1 MDAALQVL
9 ATLCAALFAGAAL
22 YISIVEHPARLKTG
36 VPTAT
41 EGFRHM
47 YKRAAPWQASL
58 AIVSLLAGLAVAFST
73 RNWLWALGGIAVGAV
88 IPYTLT
94 VMMPTNRLLLGGPL
108 LTEAEALALLK
119 RWGALHWVR
128 SIVSTFGLLV
138 LLCAL
143 VCRTR

>member
-1 MDAALQVL
+1 MDAALRVL

-41 EGFRHM
+41 EWFRQM

-58 AIVSLLAGLAVAFST
+58 AVISLLAGLAVAFST
-73 RNWLWALGGIAVGAV
+73 RDWLWALGGIAVGAV

-94 VMMPTNRLLLGGPL
+94 VMMPTNRLLLSAPL
-108 LTEAEALALLK
+108 RNEVEALALLK

-128 SIVSTFGLLV
+128 SLMSTSGLLV

-143 VCRTR
+143 VWK

>member
-1 MDAALQVL
+1 MDAILQVL

-58 AIVSLLAGLAVAFST
+58 ATVSLLAGLAVTFST
-73 RNWLWALGGIAVGAV
+73 RDWLWALGGIGVGAV
-88 IPYTLT
+88 IPITST
-94 VMMPTNRLLLGGPL
+94 FMMPANPQALSGP
-108 LTEAEALALLK
+108 
-119 RWGALHWVR
+119 H
-128 SIVSTFGLLV
+128 
-138 LLCAL
+138 
-143 VCRTR
+143 